1 MAEQKSIVSIAV
13 ILAMAVAGGAFYFFV
28 GTSDE
33 KQSGENG
40 NEAVISE
47 GEAVIG
53 DELAAQFAGVEN
65 VSSKEQLSERVV
77 DGDEDALSLVEEQVD
92 ENNTVDSDMTAGE
105 PAVLGVETVE
115 PTAETGVTN
124 RMMVFMGLA
133 AVLGFGG
140 LAVTLRNWPVS

>member
-1 MAEQKSIVSIAV
+1 MAEQKSIISIAV
-13 ILAMAVAGGAFYFFV
+13 ILAMVVAGGAFYFFV

-33 KQSGENG
+33 KQSDENG

-47 GEAVIG
+47 SEAVIG

-65 VSSKEQLSERVV
+65 VSSEEQLSESV
-77 DGDEDALSLVEEQVD
+77 DDEAALSLVKEQVD
-92 ENNTVDSDMTAGE
+92 ESNTVDSDMTAGE
-105 PAVLGVETVE
+105 PAVLGAETVE
-115 PTAETGVTN
+115 PTAETGVTDG
-124 RMMVFMGLA
+124 MMVFMGLA